1 MSDPLQNGLRRH
13 EQIVNELRYFSVDK
27 ERIVK
32 VSRMI
37 DELVAA
43 VTVQHLEMKPEEQKE
58 MARQIRDH
66 YEPRW
71 KENP

>member
-13 EQIVNELRYFSVDK
+13 EQIVNELRYFSVDR
-27 ERIVK
+27 ERIIR

-43 VTVQHLEMKPEEQKE
+43 VIVQHLEMKPEEQKE
-58 MARQIRDH
+58 MARQIREH

-71 KENP
+71 KEGP